1 MFRSLKLIL
10 PVLISLLFNN
20 ERGWTHPQTGW
31 EVVNSQNMAFYF
43 IQTAYLDNVELES
56 QQEDA
61 IGVFFNDQC
70 IGWGFY
76 NSGISSVPTT
86 GDDGTMPAYP
96 TNGDSITFKFYD
108 SERDSAQCP
117 PTPSAMGLYPLF
129 QPGQETDSSFQTPQ
143 NLIVGHDGSKTPLF
157 GDRRDQIILEFENRI
172 YNSAKKEFRNANS
185 IAYYSSL
192 DVKPGYFR
200 NTDFEIT
207 DWYDLLNLNFRKVRF
222 KKK

>member
-1 MFRSLKLIL
+1 MLRCLKLIL
-10 PVLISLLFNN
+10 PMFISLLFNN

-43 IQTAYLDNVELES
+43 IQTAYLDNVELEG
-56 QQEDA
+56 QQEDV

-108 SERDSAQCP
+108 YSNNQIVEAVSNQEIPVWEENQFFNILRLNSCSPEIPMTDNGTCIINCMGDSNLDGQVDVIDVVEIINLIINCLNPPYCHQDYLQC
-117 PTPSAMGLYPLF
+117 
-129 QPGQETDSSFQTPQ
+129 TDYNNDQ
-143 NLIVGHDGSKTPLF
+143 NLDI
-157 GDRRDQIILEFENRI
+157 
-172 YNSAKKEFRNANS
+172 
-185 IAYYSSL
+185 L
-192 DVKPGYFR
+192 DVILIV
-200 NTDFEIT
+200 ESII
-207 DWYDLLNLNFRKVRF
+207 
-222 KKK
+222 